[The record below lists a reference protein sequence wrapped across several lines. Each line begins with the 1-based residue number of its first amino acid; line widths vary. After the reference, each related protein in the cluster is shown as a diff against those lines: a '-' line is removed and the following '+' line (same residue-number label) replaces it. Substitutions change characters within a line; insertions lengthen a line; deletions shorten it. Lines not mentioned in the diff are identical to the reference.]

1 MHRYIKHAGFTLAA
15 MALAAGLS
23 ACKQDN
29 DKGRDGTADQPVQQQ
44 SRSDL
49 KSGFGGTAGGLTD
62 TAGNPVDTLDGA
74 SAPAGGAI
82 DDIAAETAKA
92 ADPAEAPVLDAAPEV
107 TGSVTRADE
116 PPAGDTGDATSIP
129 GTSGDAMTSGTD
141 GQLSEDERFAAELA
155 REAEEEETETKAA
168 RKGESR

>member
-29 DKGRDGTADQPVQQQ
+29 DKGRDGTANQPVQQQ

-49 KSGFGGTAGGLTD
+49 KSGFGGTAG
-62 TAGNPVDTLDGA
+62 NPANTLERA
-74 SAPAGGAI
+74 SAPAGGTI

-116 PPAGDTGDATSIP
+116 PSADDAGDAMSIP
-129 GTSGDAMTSGTD
+129 GSSGDAMTSGTD
-141 GQLSEDERFAAELA
+141 GHLSEDERFAAELA